1 MGEQHMKVLIVE
13 DDITTIESIK
23 LCLEI
28 YEPDSKLAYTHKG
41 QDALQMLRD
50 GGYDGVIIDLGLPDI
65 DGAEVLKELRTFS
78 NIPAVVL
85 SARQSPEVIRKAL
98 EYGANDYITK
108 PFEYK
113 NLLKRLN
120 QLIADHAR

>member
-1 MGEQHMKVLIVE
+1 MRVLIVE

-28 YEPDSKLAYTHKG
+28 YEPDSTLFYTHKG
-41 QDALQMLRD
+41 KDALKMLKD
-50 GGYDGVIIDLGLPDI
+50 DEYDGVIIDLGLPDI
-65 DGAEVLKELRTFS
+65 DGVEVLKQLRSFS
-78 NIPAVVL
+78 DIPVVVL

-120 QLIADHAR
+120 KLINQQAM

>member
-1 MGEQHMKVLIVE
+1 MKVLIVE

-28 YEPDSKLAYTHKG
+28 YEPDSKLFYTHKG
-41 QDALQMLRD
+41 QDALQMLKD
-50 GGYDGVIIDLGLPDI
+50 GEYDGVIIDLGLPDI
-65 DGAEVLKELRTFS
+65 DGADVLRELRTFS
-78 NIPAVVL
+78 SIPAVVL

-98 EYGANDYITK
+98 EFGANDYITK

-120 QLIADHAR
+120 KLIVDHAK

>member
-1 MGEQHMKVLIVE
+1 MKVLIVE

-28 YEPDSKLAYTHKG
+28 YEPNSELVYTHKG

-50 GGYDGVIIDLGLPDI
+50 GVYDGIIIDLGLPDI
-65 DGAEVLKELRTFS
+65 DGVEVLKQLRTFS

-120 QLIADHAR
+120 KLIYERTK

>member
-1 MGEQHMKVLIVE
+1 VNVLIVE

-28 YEPDSKLAYTHKG
+28 YEPDSKLSYAHKG
-41 QDALQMLRD
+41 QDALRMLKD
-50 GGYDGVIIDLGLPDI
+50 GGFDGVIIDLGLPDI
-65 DGAEVLKELRTFS
+65 DGVEVLKQLRIFS
-78 NIPAVVL
+78 TIPAVVL

-98 EYGANDYITK
+98 ESGANDYITK

-120 QLIADHAR
+120 KLIADRA

>member
-1 MGEQHMKVLIVE
+1 MNVLIVE

-28 YEPDSKLAYTHKG
+28 YEPHSQLDYTHKG
-41 QDALQMLRD
+41 QEALKLLRNSD
-50 GGYDGVIIDLGLPDI
+50 YDGVIIDLGLPDI
-65 DGAEVLKELRTFS
+65 DGAEVLKELRKFS
-78 NIPAVVL
+78 NIPAIVL
-85 SARQSPEVIRKAL
+85 SARQSPEVIRQAI

-120 QLIADHAR
+120 KLISEKAKQ

>member
-1 MGEQHMKVLIVE
+1 MNILIVE
-13 DDITTIESIK
+13 DDSTTIESIK

-28 YEPDSKLAYTHKG
+28 YEPESKLSYTHKG
-41 QDALQMLRD
+41 EEALQMLREQQF
-50 GGYDGVIIDLGLPDI
+50 DGVIVDLGLPDI
-65 DGAEVLKELRTFS
+65 DGVEVLKGLRRFS
-78 NIPAVVL
+78 SIPAIIL
-85 SARQSPEVIRKAL
+85 SARQSPDIIRKAL

-120 QLIADHAR
+120 TLIKANIK